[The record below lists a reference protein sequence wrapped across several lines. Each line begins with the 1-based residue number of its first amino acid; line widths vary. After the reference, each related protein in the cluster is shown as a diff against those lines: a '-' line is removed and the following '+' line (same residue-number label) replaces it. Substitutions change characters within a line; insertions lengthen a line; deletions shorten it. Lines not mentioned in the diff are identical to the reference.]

1 MKYNKQVIQKC
12 ESLNLDDSKLRYKLK
27 QKDDQIGQ
35 LRKKNESLEIAVRQQ
50 IKRSSC
56 LQADLNSVTAKVVNI
71 EKSRDR
77 AILNAKALR
86 SENFSLETAVKKTNE
101 KLEVIE
107 LEGIKSKYRKRG
119 LNEAELDISRDSE
132 GISLNGKAII
142 VEIKLLR
149 KSLKKLDADLTQIK
163 RENEDLVEENQEL
176 RQLVSSHKKD
186 VPQLEALLDEK
197 TKDNEKMRR
206 NLNINQERVR
216 QLSMKLEK
224 TQAALHEAEINEN
237 VNDKLKNAETRLKN
251 VMKDNSTLKQRI
263 EDVTHKYNQE
273 SNDDAVTKA
282 EIARLN
288 KDLTRK
294 RGLIEDFQSRMKAKE
309 KQIEELLEKSD
320 SKADELE
327 SKTSGLQ
334 QSKRANENLR
344 RQISEMKLE
353 KDSLYVELTSVRSRL
368 SQLEAS
374 KAEVDLGLKKSE
386 ENLQTEI
393 ENFEKASK
401 KSEERQRQGLQLLQ
415 SKMAEAKVAKDE
427 LAQTVK
433 NILEI
438 VSLKIDQ
445 KQKENFR
452 KNNREAQIP
461 ETCTEKVCD
470 ILNIS
475 NDELNSIM
483 EAGSRDHKSV
493 TSEFIM
499 SITEVILAGPP
510 FTETITNSFRQKLSD
525 LISYYSIP
533 DEIDFN
539 AIKY

>member
-1 MKYNKQVIQKC
+1 
-12 ESLNLDDSKLRYKLK
+12 
-27 QKDDQIGQ
+27 
-35 LRKKNESLEIAVRQQ
+35 
-50 IKRSSC
+50 
-56 LQADLNSVTAKVVNI
+56 
-71 EKSRDR
+71 
-77 AILNAKALR
+77 
-86 SENFSLETAVKKTNE
+86 
-101 KLEVIE
+101 
-107 LEGIKSKYRKRG
+107 
-119 LNEAELDISRDSE
+119 
-132 GISLNGKAII
+132 
-142 VEIKLLR
+142 
-149 KSLKKLDADLTQIK
+149 
-163 RENEDLVEENQEL
+163 
-176 RQLVSSHKKD
+176 
-186 VPQLEALLDEK
+186 
-197 TKDNEKMRR
+197 MRR

-309 KQIEELLEKSD
+309 KQIEELLEKTD

-499 SITEVILAGPP
+499 SITEVVLAGPP

-525 LISYYSIP
+525 LISYYTIP